1 MAGRFYTDIDSDMV
15 DVMNLGLERNL
26 TPPEPRAVRG
36 AGEST
41 NLIISGTF
49 KPPGSV
55 GERGTQIEVLNTRL
69 KHKLGWK

>member
-1 MAGRFYTDIDSDMV
+1 
-15 DVMNLGLERNL
+15 MNLGLERNL